1 MAIFSGKKGGLT
13 ELTDLIPH
21 NGIIM
26 KSCKIIS
33 CLSVGAILAVSGG
46 ILFGL
51 RGTIFSSIINGNFKL
66 SPDSSLYPTWDNLP
80 PLTTKIYFFNVT
92 NAAAVEKRGAKP
104 ILVEVGPYVYE
115 ERHKK
120 TKVVWNNDNF
130 TVTYQNVRSY
140 FFDRSASVGPEE
152 DIITTLNAPAAIANG
167 IGATMNKALRPGLSA
182 ALLFMGE
189 KLFVKRSVRELV
201 TVGYKDPLLT
211 DTSWLPKSVVPV
223 KMDKFGYFYPR
234 NGTDWYDGV
243 YNMFTGEDDV
253 NKLGKVVRWN
263 YTDHFAF
270 SGKCGKVRGY
280 GDIISP
286 GQDGTT
292 LDLNQE
298 ADMCRPIT
306 LEYVTSGDVPGMGM
320 KGSRYEISPKFFA
333 NKTVNPDNACYAA
346 PKAKEVPSGVL
357 DISQCK
363 WGAPLFMSQPHFYQ
377 ADPFFV
383 AQVGGGLNPEKEKHE
398 TFIWLDRDSGVPMS
412 LVVRLQVNF
421 LIQKLPEILLYQDI
435 TTTYFPT
442 VWFEVG
448 MEVEGS
454 MKTEVWLLVH
464 MRTILLSVGIALFVI
479 GLVLLVGVGVAYV
492 HNKNLLPTLV
502 VARKPSGSESGNPIL
517 NENLLSDSEPQTQ
530 PERDGQPPDE
540 IVN

>member
-1 MAIFSGKKGGLT
+1 
-13 ELTDLIPH
+13 
-21 NGIIM
+21 M

-51 RGTIFSSIINGNFKL
+51 RGAIFSSIINGNFKL
-66 SPDSSLYPTWDNLP
+66 SPSSSLYPTWENLP

-92 NAAAVEKRGAKP
+92 NAEAVEKRGAKP
-104 ILVEVGPYVYE
+104 MLVEVGPYVYE

-130 TVTYQNVRSY
+130 TVTYQNIRSY

-167 IGATMNKALRPGLSA
+167 VGATMNEMLRPSLSA
-182 ALLFMGE
+182 ALLIMGE

-211 DTSWLPKSVVPV
+211 DTQWLPKSVVPV

-253 NKLGKVVRWN
+253 KKLGKVVRWN

-280 GDIISP
+280 GDVLSP

-298 ADMCRPIT
+298 ADLCRPIT
-306 LEYVTSGDVPGMGM
+306 LDYIKSGDVPGMGM

-333 NKTVNPDNACYAA
+333 NKTVNPDNACYYS

-357 DISQCK
+357 DISACK

-383 AQVGGGLNPEKEKHE
+383 EQVGGGLKPDKDKHE

-421 LIQKLPEILLYQDI
+421 LIEKMPSIIMFKDI

-442 VWFEVG
+442 VWFEIG
-448 MEVEGS
+448 MKVEGS

-464 MRTILLSVGIALFVI
+464 MRTILLSVGIVLFLI
-479 GLVLLVGVGVAYV
+479 GLALLVGVGVAYFYRE
-492 HNKNLLPTLV
+492 KLLV
-502 VARKPSGSESGNPIL
+502 VRKPSESESGNPIL
-517 NENLLSDSEPQTQ
+517 NENLLSDSEPQSQ
-530 PERDGQPPDE
+530 RDQDAQPPDE